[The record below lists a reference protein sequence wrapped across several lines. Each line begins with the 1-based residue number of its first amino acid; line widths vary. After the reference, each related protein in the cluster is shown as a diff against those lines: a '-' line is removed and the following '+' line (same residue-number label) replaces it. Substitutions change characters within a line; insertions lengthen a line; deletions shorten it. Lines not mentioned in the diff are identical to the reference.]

1 MESRPKRRK
10 GHSLYNN
17 NNRLDF
23 LLFFSPLQKKKQKSK
38 WKERVRPHPRLP
50 ACSFFVISTTTIPP
64 TTPKPRPTT
73 TTLPPTTSLPSLWLN
88 ICLRLVLPP
97 SGYPTHQPTSN
108 YNILSSC
115 FFILFFFM
123 LLFFF
128 SIMLL
133 FFVIIIFVSSSRSP
147 LLLSYV
153 LLSARLFALAR
164 DLLFPR
170 PVFLESTF
178 CKLTI
183 VEINLT
189 NCCLDESP
197 YAPLFPKE
205 KKKDCQHLHAFN
217 WLGHT
222 RWYN

>member
-38 WKERVRPHPRLP
+38 RKERVRPHPRLP
-50 ACSFFVISTTTIPP
+50 ACSFFVISTTITPP
-64 TTPKPRPTT
+64 TTTTTPQPTT

-115 FFILFFFM
+115 FLILFFFM
-123 LLFFF
+123 LLFCFF
-128 SIMLL
+128 ILL
-133 FFVIIIFVSSSRSP
+133 LFVSSSRSP

-178 CKLTI
+178 CKLAI

-197 YAPLFPKE
+197 YAPLYSKE
-205 KKKDCQHLHAFN
+205 KKKDCQHLHTFN
-217 WLGHT
+217 WLGYT